1 MTQLTETQITDN
13 YKTLRKIINDT
24 FSGLRLDK
32 LNHMYD
38 DLEDRMVVA
47 PASSVE
53 HYHNS
58 KVGGYVEHILHVIRF
73 AKQIKKLWKD
83 AGATIDFTDEELVFA
98 AMHHDLGKV
107 GDELGNEFYTPNESE
122 WHIKNQGKIYN
133 VNPEIEHMD
142 VTDRSFFLLQE
153 YGIKYSKQEFYGI
166 RLADGM
172 YVKANEAYLKTS
184 IPTSMLRTHLPIII
198 HQADMM
204 ATYYE
209 RDMWKT
215 GNKKETE
222 KVQMSVNKIKGAVDK
237 QVDKNNEVKEKFNTK
252 TTDAKDIFNE
262 LFGEAKK

>member
-1 MTQLTETQITDN
+1 
-13 YKTLRKIINDT
+13 
-24 FSGLRLDK
+24 
-32 LNHMYD
+32 
-38 DLEDRMVVA
+38 
-47 PASSVE
+47 
-53 HYHNS
+53 
-58 KVGGYVEHILHVIRF
+58 
-73 AKQIKKLWKD
+73 
-83 AGATIDFTDEELVFA
+83 
-98 AMHHDLGKV
+98 
-107 GDELGNEFYTPNESE
+107 
-122 WHIKNQGKIYN
+122 
-133 VNPEIEHMD
+133 
-142 VTDRSFFLLQE
+142 
-153 YGIKYSKQEFYGI
+153 
-166 RLADGM
+166 M
-172 YVKANEAYLKTS
+172 YVDYNKPYLMTS